1 MEIVLVLLLVIGA
14 VSLGSD
20 QPPAAE
26 PAAGAAM
33 VAPVDQMTPTTEQ
46 RPCLYG
52 EGPLPQR
59 DLSRHWVGESPR

>member
-20 QPPAAE
+20 QPPATE
-26 PAAGAAM
+26 PAAEAAM
-33 VAPVDQMTPTTEQ
+33 VAPVDQMIPTTEQ
-46 RPCLYG
+46 QPCRYG

-59 DLSRHWVGESPR
+59 DLSLPWTGEAPR

>member
-26 PAAGAAM
+26 RATKTAE
-33 VAPVDQMTPTTEQ
+33 VVTVDQMTQTTEQ
-46 RPCLYG
+46 QPCRYG
-52 EGPLPQR
+52 EGLLPQR
-59 DLSRHWVGESPR
+59 NLSRPWTGEAPR

>member
-26 PAAGAAM
+26 RATGAAK
-33 VAPVDQMTPTTEQ
+33 VASVDQMIPTTEEQ
-46 RPCLYG
+46 PCRYG

-59 DLSRHWVGESPR
+59 NLSHPWTGEAPR

>member
-46 RPCLYG
+46 RPCRYG
-52 EGPLPQR
+52 EGPLPQ
-59 DLSRHWVGESPR
+59 